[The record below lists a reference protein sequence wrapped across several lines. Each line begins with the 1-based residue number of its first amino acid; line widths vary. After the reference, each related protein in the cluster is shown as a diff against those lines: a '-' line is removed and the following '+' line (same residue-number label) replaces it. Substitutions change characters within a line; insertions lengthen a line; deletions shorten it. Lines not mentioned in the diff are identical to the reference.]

1 MIVYPSSIAVEG
13 NPSQHG
19 LADLRMVIDG
29 NRPDSEIHVVVTA
42 SQLAALHQAIGEKL
56 SNIHLVSL
64 ETK

>member
-1 MIVYPSSIAVEG
+1 
-13 NPSQHG
+13 
-19 LADLRMVIDG
+19 MVIDG